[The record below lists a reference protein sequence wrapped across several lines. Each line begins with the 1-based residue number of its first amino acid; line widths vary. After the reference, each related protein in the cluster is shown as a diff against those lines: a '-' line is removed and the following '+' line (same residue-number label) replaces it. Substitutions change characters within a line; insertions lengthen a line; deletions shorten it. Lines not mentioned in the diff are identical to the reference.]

1 MKLRL
6 KSAVGGRLMAFA
18 FALGL
23 LVAGAETPRA
33 QAQTFSVIHNFTG
46 GSDGGN
52 PLAGFAIDAA
62 GNFYGT
68 TSAGGASGEG
78 TVFKVTAKGK
88 ETVLYTFT
96 GGADGANPEAGLFVN
111 ATNGNLYGTTN
122 AGGAYGAGT
131 VFGVTAK
138 GKETILY
145 SFTGKTD
152 GANPQAALV
161 MDAKGNL
168 YGTTFAGGI
177 YGNGTVFKLGKKGG
191 KWTEQALFSFSQDA
205 TGKLPL
211 AGVTLDADGNLYGT
225 TSAGG
230 TYTNGNIF
238 ELKRSK
244 SGWTEIILH
253 NFENASDGAVPY
265 GGLIFD
271 QSGNLY
277 GAATEGGTGGGGTI
291 FELTPSN
298 DSWTFT
304 VLYSLPGWGVSGTYR
319 NLLLDASG
327 NIYATTHCDGD
338 YNAGTIYELTQSG
351 GTWTYTSLYVFTGG
365 SDGQFSYSNL
375 VFDKLGNLYGTTKQ
389 GGADGNGVI
398 FKVKP

>member
-1 MKLRL
+1 
-6 KSAVGGRLMAFA
+6 MAFA
-18 FALGL
+18 FSVGL
-23 LVAGAETPRA
+23 AVAASPRA

-52 PLAGFAIDAA
+52 PLAGFAVDAA
-62 GNFYGT
+62 GNFVGT
-68 TSAGGASGEG
+68 TSTGGASGAG
-78 TVFKVTAKGK
+78 TVFKVTARGK
-88 ETVLYTFT
+88 ETVLYTFA
-96 GGADGANPEAGLFVN
+96 GGTDGANPEAGLFIN
-111 ATNGNLYGTTN
+111 AATGNLYGTTN

-131 VFGVTAK
+131 VFEVTPR
-138 GKETILY
+138 GKETVLY

-152 GANPQAALV
+152 GANPQAGVA
-161 MDAKGNL
+161 MNATGML
-168 YGTTFAGGI
+168 YGTTSAGGI
-177 YGNGTVFKLGKKGG
+177 YGNGTVFELGRKGG
-191 KWTEQALFSFSQDA
+191 KWIEQVLFSFSQDA
-205 TGKLPL
+205 TGKIPV
-211 AGVTLDADGNLYGT
+211 AGVTLDANGNLYGT

-238 ELKRSK
+238 ELTRSK
-244 SGWTEIILH
+244 SGWTETILH

-271 QSGNLY
+271 PSGNLY
-277 GAATEGGTGGGGTI
+277 GTATEGGNNEGGTI
-291 FELTPSN
+291 FELTPAN
-298 DSWTFT
+298 NSWTFN

-365 SDGQFSYSNL
+365 SDGQYSYSNL

-389 GGADGNGVI
+389 GGADGYGVI
-398 FKVKP
+398 FQVKP